1 MMSPPHDPLEAPQGA
16 LFGGDAFFEKLLI
29 GLRVM
34 KPAAIDGK
42 LTLLSLAVEA
52 TRLPPCRSLSSIGD
66 GAMAPL

>member
-34 KPAAIDGK
+34 KAAVIDVK

-52 TRLPPCRSLSSIGD
+52 TPLPRSRCVSSIGD
-66 GAMAPL
+66 GASTPL